1 MRYIGV
7 ILLFMACAA
16 VVGTAEPGFSRSDLG
31 AEPRNL
37 NGQRNGPKPPGWRNV
52 GPTEPGII
60 ANMAAHP
67 SGAVYLASMGGGVR
81 KSNDFGATW
90 KSVNAGLPPGAV
102 SLAMDASGPDTV
114 YVGIFSAVATARGG
128 VFKSTDGGTTWELSP
143 ATANAVPLAL
153 EADPSNPGTVF
164 MGALGGPLRKT
175 TDGGATWT
183 ISLNPMSPIGSV
195 QIDPTNGNNV
205 YLATL
210 AGAWRSVDGGENWA
224 RMTTLTAPNVWGIGI
239 HPTSPNVLYAA
250 TNDNG
255 VWRSTNSGSTW
266 QAVSPALTAY
276 SVAVDPTYP
285 NHVHVATRTGM
296 WSSRDAGAT
305 WQASGLTDRGVY
317 SIVADSGVLYAGTT
331 LGAAVSYDQSA
342 TWTDADPG
350 LGGAHAFG
358 YAITA
363 DPNTEG
369 KLFASTVGSTIAIT
383 TDAGATWQPSNEGYL
398 SREVRGINVDPT
410 DPSRVYAGSFYTA
423 GLFKSVDGGA
433 TWQRRRFGS
442 LAVYVWMPLV
452 DPIQPNI
459 VYAGTQ
465 GDGLWKSLDYGDTW
479 TRLAGLPNTVQG
491 ITFDPANNSYV
502 FASSSTGIWKS
513 ENGGAT
519 WANVLTNP
527 AWSVTFVDAASD
539 IVYATAKTA
548 GVFKSTDRG
557 HTWFAINN
565 GITNL
570 TMGRSAPVVL
580 DPENPKVLY
589 VGSEGGGGVYK
600 SRDAGASWTPINFGL
615 DTSVFGL
622 VMDPFRPKTLYASG
636 PSGVYKTLTGGE
648 VKQEDVS
655 SDEVDR
661 GEHGSAVPQDGRR
674 HLARR

>member
-7 ILLFMACAA
+7 ILVFMACAA

-90 KSVNAGLPPGAV
+90 KSVNAGLPPGAL
-102 SLAMDASGPDTV
+102 SFAMDASGPGTV
-114 YVGIFSAVATARGG
+114 YVGVFSAAATAPGG

-143 ATANAVPLAL
+143 ATANMVPLAL

-175 TDGGATWT
+175 TNGGATWT
-183 ISLNPMSPIGSV
+183 ISFNPMSPIGSV

-210 AGAWRSVDGGENWA
+210 AGAWRSTDGGENWT
-224 RMTTLTAPNVWGIGI
+224 RMATLTAPNVWGIGI
-239 HPTSPNVLYAA
+239 DPTSPNVLYAA

-255 VWRSTNSGSTW
+255 VWRSIDSGITW
-266 QAVSPALTAY
+266 QALSPPLTAD
-276 SVAVDPTYP
+276 SVAVDPTDP
-285 NHVHVATRTGM
+285 NHIYAATRTGV
-296 WSSRDAGAT
+296 WSSGDAGAT
-305 WQASGLTDRGVY
+305 WQLSGLTDRGAY

-331 LGAAVSYDQSA
+331 LGAAISYDQSA
-342 TWTDADPG
+342 TWIDADPD

-358 YAITA
+358 YAIAA

-369 KLFASTVGSTIAIT
+369 RLFASTLGSTIAIT

-410 DPSRVYAGSFYTA
+410 DPLRVYAGSFYAA

-433 TWQRRRFGS
+433 TW
-442 LAVYVWMPLV
+442 
-452 DPIQPNI
+452 
-459 VYAGTQ
+459 T
-465 GDGLWKSLDYGDTW
+465 
-479 TRLAGLPNTVQG
+479 
-491 ITFDPANNSYV
+491 
-502 FASSSTGIWKS
+502 
-513 ENGGAT
+513 
-519 WANVLTNP
+519 NVLTNP

-539 IVYATAKTA
+539 IVYATSKTA

-557 HTWFAINN
+557 NTWFAINN

-589 VGSEGGGGVYK
+589 VGSEAGGGVYK

-615 DTSVFGL
+615 DTSVYGL

-648 VKQEDVS
+648 EK
-655 SDEVDR
+655 
-661 GEHGSAVPQDGRR
+661 
-674 HLARR
+674 

>member
-7 ILLFMACAA
+7 MIVVIACAA
-16 VVGTAEPGFSRSDLG
+16 VVGTAQPAFSPSDLG

-37 NGQRNGPKPPGWRNV
+37 SGRGTGAKPPGWRNV
-52 GPTEPGII
+52 GPTQPGIVGNI
-60 ANMAAHP
+60 AVHP
-67 SGAVYLASMGGGVR
+67 SGAVFLASMGGGVR
-81 KSNDFGATW
+81 KSSDFGATW
-90 KSVNAGLPPGAV
+90 TSVNAGLPPAAL
-102 SLAMDASGPDTV
+102 SFAMDASGPDTV
-114 YVGIFSAVATARGG
+114 YVGIFSAAATAPGG
-128 VFKSTDGGTTWELSP
+128 VFKSTDGGTTWALSP
-143 ATANAVPLAL
+143 ATANIVPLAL
-153 EADPSNPGTVF
+153 EADPSNPGIVF
-164 MGALGGPLRKT
+164 VGGLGGALRKT
-175 TDGGATWT
+175 TNGGATWT
-183 ISLNPMSPIGSV
+183 TSFSGTSPIGSV

-210 AGAWRSVDGGENWA
+210 AGAHRSVDGGQNWT

-255 VWRSTNSGSTW
+255 VWRSTDTGSTW
-266 QAVSPALTAY
+266 QSVSPPLTAY
-276 SVAVDPTYP
+276 SVAVDPTSP
-285 NHVHVATRTGM
+285 NHIYAATRTGVW
-296 WSSRDAGAT
+296 WSGDAGET
-305 WQASGLTDRGVY
+305 WQPSGLTDRGAY

-331 LGAAVSYDQSA
+331 LGIAISHDQSA
-342 TWTDADPG
+342 TWIDADPG

-358 YAITA
+358 YAIAA

-369 KLFASTVGSTIAIT
+369 RLFASTLGSTIAVT
-383 TDAGATWQPSNEGYL
+383 TDAGATWQPSNDGYL
-398 SREVRGINVDPT
+398 SREVRGISVDPT
-410 DPSRVYAGSFYTA
+410 DPSRVYAGSFYAA

-442 LAVYVWMPLV
+442 LSVYVWMPVV

-465 GDGLWKSLDYGDTW
+465 GDGLWKSLDYGNTW
-479 TRLAGLPNTVQG
+479 TRLVGLPNTVQG
-491 ITFDPANNSYV
+491 ISVDSANNSRV

-519 WANVLTNP
+519 WTNVLANP
-527 AWSVTFVDAASD
+527 AWSVTFVDALSD
-539 IVYATAKTA
+539 IVYATSKTA

-557 HTWFAINN
+557 NTWFAINN

-570 TMGRSAPVVL
+570 TMGRAAPVVL

-600 SRDAGASWTPINFGL
+600 SLDAGASWTPINFGL
-615 DTSVFGL
+615 DTSVYGL

-636 PSGVYKTLTGGE
+636 PSGVYKTVTGGE
-648 VKQEDVS
+648 EK
-655 SDEVDR
+655 
-661 GEHGSAVPQDGRR
+661 
-674 HLARR
+674 